1 MNRAGGVS
9 RWTHAFAV
17 ASALGM
23 VGLQTTYLLD
33 WPIRAI
39 GLFGLLGAVLPM
51 TFGMAYLLLP
61 AYVGT
66 TLATPRLPGVHLV
79 ISYAGAA
86 VLVAGQLTTLPRP
99 LVTAGASLW
108 SLGVACFLAALG
120 ATIVPVL
127 RADPSV
133 VIRSRDRPQRS
144 TRAATAT
151 VPFAILYLAIGTIA
165 LLARASSIP
174 VIPATSIPGV
184 VHFYAVGFAAL
195 LIISLGARLLVGFF
209 HVVPPRPLTWGALGG
224 GVVAPALIAG
234 SFWRGPLFQVGAV
247 VLSFSVIC
255 YLGMVAIVAVRTD
268 RRRVG
273 LLGVLAGAF
282 AGAGGVFV
290 AATVAISGEDAW
302 LLEAH
307 VPLVLDGFLLLT
319 IIGYAYE
326 FFPIGTGQFTG
337 ASDRIGLATL
347 VTLGFGVVLRAVEP
361 LLGAP
366 VVGDVG
372 ATLGIVGTSIYAY
385 VLTRRLVGIHAG

>member
-1 MNRAGGVS
+1 MNRAGGIS

-33 WPIRAI
+33 WSIRAI

-79 ISYAGAA
+79 VSYAGAA

-99 LVTAGASLW
+99 LVTVGATLW

-133 VIRSRDRPQRS
+133 VIRGRDHPQRS
-144 TRAATAT
+144 TRVATAV
-151 VPFAILYLAIGTIA
+151 VPLAILYLAVGTIV
-165 LLARASSIP
+165 LLTRM
-174 VIPATSIPGV
+174 TSVQVVPGTTIPGI

-224 GVVAPALIAG
+224 GVVAPDLIAG
-234 SFWRGPLFQVGAV
+234 SLWTRPLFQMGAG
-247 VLSFSVIC
+247 VLAFGMLC
-255 YLGMVAIVAVRTD
+255 YLGMIAIVAVRTD
-268 RRRVG
+268 RRRIG
-273 LLGVLAGAF
+273 LVGVLAGAF
-282 AGAGGVFV
+282 AGAGGVLV
-290 AATVAISGEDAW
+290 AATVVIDGGAAW
-302 LLEAH
+302 LIEAY

-337 ASDRIGLATL
+337 ASERVGLATIGI
-347 VTLGFGVVLRAVEP
+347 LGFGVVLRAVGP

-372 ATLGIVGTSIYAY
+372 ATLGILGTSVFAY
-385 VLTRRLVGIHAG
+385 VLTRRLAGIHAS

>member
-23 VGLQTTYLLD
+23 VGLQATYLLD
-33 WPIRAI
+33 WPLRAI

-66 TLATPRLPGVHLV
+66 TLATHRLPGVHLV
-79 ISYAGAA
+79 VSYAGAA
-86 VLVAGQLTTLPRP
+86 VLVAGQLTTLPRL
-99 LVTAGASLW
+99 LVVAGTTLW
-108 SLGVACFLAALG
+108 SLGVGCFLGALG
-120 ATIVPVL
+120 KTIGPAL
-127 RADPSV
+127 RANPSV

-151 VPFAILYLAIGTIA
+151 VPLAILYLAIGTIA
-165 LLARASSIP
+165 LLARASSAPAIP
-174 VIPATSIPGV
+174 GTTIPGV
-184 VHFYAVGFAAL
+184 VHFYAVGFAAV

-224 GVVAPALIAG
+224 SVVAPALIAG
-234 SFWRGPLFQVGAV
+234 GFWTWPLFQVGAV
-247 VLSFSVIC
+247 VLAFGVLC
-255 YLGMVAIVAVRTD
+255 YLGMVAVVAVRTD
-268 RRRVG
+268 RRRIG
-273 LLGVLAGAF
+273 LVGVLSGAF
-282 AGAGGVFV
+282 AGAGGVLV
-290 AATVAISGEDAW
+290 AATVAIDGGAAW
-302 LLEAH
+302 PIEAH

-337 ASDRIGLATL
+337 ASDRVGLAAI
-347 VTLGFGVVLRAVEP
+347 VILGGGVLLRAVAPP
-361 LLGAP
+361 LSVPL
-366 VVGDVG
+366 VGDIG
-372 ATLGIVGTSIYAY
+372 AALGIVGTSVYAY
-385 VLTRRLVGIHAG
+385 VLTRRLAGLHAG